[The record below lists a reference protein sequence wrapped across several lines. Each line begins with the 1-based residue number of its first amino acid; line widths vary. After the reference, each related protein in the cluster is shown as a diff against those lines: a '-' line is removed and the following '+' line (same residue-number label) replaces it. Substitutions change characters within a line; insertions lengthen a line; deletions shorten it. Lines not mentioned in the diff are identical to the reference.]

1 MRRILVSAIALAL
14 AGTGVS
20 CSRVSG
26 PEASAPK
33 APASRAPAQAVPAV
47 TDATTQLPGTARP
60 SHYAVEVTPH
70 ADKLAFDGKVSID
83 LEVQEPTSTI
93 VLQAVNMTFANST
106 LAASTKAA
114 SRGEP
119 MAAKVSVDA
128 GNQTA
133 SFAFDKPLAPGS
145 YTLSTDYTGVINTQ
159 ANGLFA
165 VDYQTDSGHKRALYT
180 QFENSDARR
189 FIPSWDEPN
198 FKATFDLTVNAPAG
212 EMVVS
217 NMPVASEKDSDTG
230 MKQVVFQTTP
240 KMSTYLLFLGMGEF
254 DRATLKGENGTDGKP
269 VEIGVIAQKG
279 KVDQA
284 RFALEAGRDILR
296 EYNDYF
302 GVQYPLPKLD
312 NIAAPGRSQFFSAM
326 ENWGAIFTFESS
338 LLLDPA
344 ISNVSDKQRVFSTAA
359 HEIAH
364 QWFGDLV
371 TMAWWDDLWLNEG
384 FATWMEGRT
393 TQKLHPEWDLDHTDA
408 VYTSRGA
415 MDRDAYAT
423 THPIVQH
430 VETVEQASQAFDG
443 ITYGKGSAVI
453 GMLEDYVGSD
463 HWRSGVRSYIKQ
475 HAYGNAVTGNL
486 WQEIDKAAPGKQF
499 IQVAHDFTLQPGVP
513 LIKASATC
521 DGGKTVVSLEQGEF
535 TIDRPGKTP
544 LRWHVPVSVR
554 GGDGTIVRTLVDG
567 KGSVTLPGCSGAP
580 MLVNAGQKGY
590 YRTLYAPAQFKAL
603 SDNFETLP
611 VMDQLGVMMD
621 ASALAEVG
629 QQPVSDMLDLTTK
642 VPLDASPNLWQMVAG
657 TLGGIDDMYEGK
669 PKRQAVF
676 RKYALSRLSPK
687 FEQLGWENRE
697 GDSSTTKQLRSRLIG
712 TLSEL
717 GDEKV
722 IAEVRRRFAA
732 SQADPSAMSPE
743 LRRTVLG
750 IVARNADVATWDQ
763 LHKMA
768 QDEKSSMIRDQYYG
782 LLTATKD
789 KALAQRAL
797 DMALT
802 DEPGATNSASMIG
815 SVSREHADMAFDFA
829 VAHREQVDK
838 LVDTTSRARYYPGL
852 GASANDLEMVDKIK
866 AFADKHIAP
875 TSRRSAE
882 TVISSIQTRIKLRAE
897 RLPQIDAWLDKHGG

>member
-14 AGTGVS
+14 AS
-20 CSRVSG
+20 
-26 PEASAPK
+26 ASMTAVGADHTAPLV
-33 APASRAPAQAVPAV
+33 RN
-47 TDATTQLPGTARP
+47 ATTQLPRTVRP
-60 SHYAVEVTPH
+60 THYDVKVTPH
-70 ADKLAFDGKVSID
+70 ADKLAFDGKVGID
-83 LEVQEPTSTI
+83 LQVLEPTSTI

-106 LAASTKAA
+106 LVAKD
-114 SRGEP
+114 GKP
-119 MAAKVSVDA
+119 MEAKVTVDA
-128 GNQTA
+128 ANQTA

-165 VDYQTDSGHKRALYT
+165 LDYQTDSGQKRALYT

-198 FKATFDLTVNAPAG
+198 FKATFDLAVNAPED

-217 NMPVASEKDSDTG
+217 NMPVSSETDAGNG
-230 MKQVVFQTTP
+230 MKHVVFETTP
-240 KMSTYLLFLGMGEF
+240 KMSTYLLFLGLGEF
-254 DRATLKGENGTDGKP
+254 DRATAKGRDGT
-269 VEIGVIAQKG
+269 EIGVIAQKG

-284 RFALEAGRDILR
+284 QFALQAGGDILH

-302 GVQYPLPKLD
+302 GVEYPLPKLD

-344 ISNVSDKQRVFSTAA
+344 VSSVSDKQRVFSTAA

-393 TQKLHPEWDLDHTDA
+393 TQKLHPEWDTDHVDA

-415 MDRDAYAT
+415 MGRDAYAT

-463 HWRSGVRSYIKQ
+463 HWRNGVRSYIKM
-475 HAYGNAVTGNL
+475 HAYGNAVTEDL
-486 WQEIDKAAPGKQF
+486 WREVDKAAPGKQF

-513 LIKASATC
+513 LIKVSATC
-521 DGGKTVVSLEQGEF
+521 DDGRTVVALEQGEY
-535 TIDRPGKTP
+535 TLDRPDKTP
-544 LRWHVPVSVR
+544 LRWHVPVTVR
-554 GGDGTIVRTLVDG
+554 GGDGTIARTLVQG
-567 KGSVTLPGCSGAP
+567 EGNVTLPGCDAP
-580 MLVNAGQKGY
+580 VLVNAGQKGY
-590 YRTLYAPAQFKAL
+590 YRTLYAPAQFKLL
-603 SDNFETLP
+603 SDGFVRLP
-611 VMDQLGVMMD
+611 VMDQLGLMMD
-621 ASALAEVG
+621 AGALAAVG
-629 QQPVSDMLDLTTK
+629 LQPESDMLDLTTQ

-669 PKRQAVF
+669 PKRQAAY

-687 FEQLGWENRE
+687 FEQLGWEDKE

-712 TLSEL
+712 TLSGL

-722 IAEVRRRFAA
+722 IAEARRRFAA
-732 SQADPSAMSPE
+732 SRTDPSAMPPE

-750 IVARNADVATWDQ
+750 IVARNADAATWDK
-763 LHKMA
+763 LHVMA
-768 QDEKSSMIRDQYYG
+768 KQEKSSMIRDQYYG
-782 LLTATKD
+782 LLAAAKD

-802 DEPGATNSASMIG
+802 DEPGATNGAGMIG

-829 VAHREQVDK
+829 VAHRAQVDK
-838 LVDTTSRARYYPGL
+838 LVDSTSRASYYPGL
-852 GASANDLEMVDKIK
+852 GYGANDLKMVDKIK
-866 AFADKHIAP
+866 AYADQYIAP

-882 TVISSIQTRIKLRAE
+882 TVISSIQTRIKLRE
-897 RLPQIDAWLDKHGG
+897 QRLPQIEAWLQKQGY